1 MVDGGY
7 GYGYGY
13 TTDADNATGLAAA
26 ATSSAVVSD
35 EETVEEISVYSC
47 AACPCARLATPGAL
61 RVARALSHE
70 PPPLLWGGGATGSLS

>member
-26 ATSSAVVSD
+26 ATTSAVVSD

-61 RVARALSHE
+61 SPRGEAIFSVYRHVPSPVVAAE
-70 PPPLLWGGGATGSLS
+70 V